1 MINFYPRHR
10 AQFHP
15 RVERSVLTGLSA
27 NTFLRNMGLSSVA
40 LFLPIFLFNLGGMG
54 MLVGYVVVTRFLEAI
69 MANKMA
75 KMVGGIGFKKS
86 VMLGGILL
94 ALVLLSLEY
103 ARTYPLLVWAGALVV
118 PFAALLYWI
127 PFHLLF
133 LETRREKL
141 GEEAGVLSV
150 LTRWSQVLGPV
161 LGGLLITGGGFRG
174 LFWWGIALVMLS
186 ILPIWFL
193 EPDNLKWKFHLD
205 HYWEKVSNRW
215 FRGDL
220 LAHVGLGLEEVLF
233 ETFWPVFLV
242 GILGGSNL
250 LLGGYKTGVLVV
262 TSVVVLMMGKKM
274 DRSGGGKL
282 MAGASVALVMMW
294 LVRGYLKN
302 RFGLWALDA
311 LDGIT
316 GVLVFMPFTVY
327 VYRRALS
334 ADRPLYVV
342 ERESAISI
350 GRGLSGLL
358 VGLVYV
364 LGGGWNAMVWI
375 GVLGIIL
382 VNLMPRV
389 EVGKG
394 NA

>member
-133 LETRREKL
+133 LATRREKL
-141 GEEAGVLSV
+141 GEEAG
-150 LTRWSQVLGPV
+150 
-161 LGGLLITGGGFRG
+161 
-174 LFWWGIALVMLS
+174 WG
-186 ILPIWFL
+186 
-193 EPDNLKWKFHLD
+193 DC
-205 HYWEKVSNRW
+205 
-215 FRGDL
+215 
-220 LAHVGLGLEEVLF
+220 
-233 ETFWPVFLV
+233 
-242 GILGGSNL
+242 
-250 LLGGYKTGVLVV
+250 
-262 TSVVVLMMGKKM
+262 
-274 DRSGGGKL
+274 
-282 MAGASVALVMMW
+282 
-294 LVRGYLKN
+294 
-302 RFGLWALDA
+302 
-311 LDGIT
+311 
-316 GVLVFMPFTVY
+316 
-327 VYRRALS
+327 
-334 ADRPLYVV
+334 
-342 ERESAISI
+342 
-350 GRGLSGLL
+350 
-358 VGLVYV
+358 
-364 LGGGWNAMVWI
+364 
-375 GVLGIIL
+375 
-382 VNLMPRV
+382 
-389 EVGKG
+389 
-394 NA
+394 